1 MGAVGREEQGQ
12 ETQPDW
18 ERRRTERDLD
28 MDVGRDGR
36 TGREGGRDEREAQK
50 DGKNYRRRAETGR
63 EKQCWIK
70 REKGSGRKMTHTHTH
85 TEL

>member
-36 TGREGGRDEREAQK
+36 TGMEGGRDERERHRKTERITGDVQGLG
-50 DGKNYRRRAETGR
+50 GKNSAG
-63 EKQCWIK
+63 
-70 REKGSGRKMTHTHTH
+70 
-85 TEL
+85 